1 MQHFVI
7 DPEGRDLVKRVFAR
21 HMKEI
26 EGIVKKSEKDSCNPF
41 LIQKGGGAF
50 KMFHEFNNAGTYF
63 HQLTQ
68 RERHLEDLNY
78 PFEVLQSRLCSRFP
92 EIDISRIGR
101 NRLQF
106 CVIAMSYLEEF
117 NIDR

>member
-41 LIQKGGGAF
+41 LFKKEVALLTCSMNSIMLEPTSTNWLSVSATFIILLRSYKVDYAHAF
-50 KMFHEFNNAGTYF
+50 
-63 HQLTQ
+63 Q
-68 RERHLEDLNY
+68 
-78 PFEVLQSRLCSRFP
+78 
-92 EIDISRIGR
+92 